1 MRGEEPGCAVRHA
14 TRIIALALA
23 LTFPTPT
30 AALAL
35 ACAACAACEWCE
47 SRRRVCRVP
56 SFVGCEQSAETS
68 VCARWGMAR
77 LVHVNGAH
85 GGVLVLCCKRWV
97 AVDVVCCGLTM

>member
-1 MRGEEPGCAVRHA
+1 MRGEEPGCAIRHA

-23 LTFPTPT
+23 LTSPTPT

-85 GGVLVLCCKRWV
+85 GGVLGLCCKAM